1 MKKLLTLLTTLL
13 LLFAFSPRVM
23 ASKNVYLLTGN
34 TVNGGVKGNWGKV
47 AGVTPNSD
55 LKLNQ
60 VGSTE
65 EYCITLTSTDQPLIY
80 FAFQVDGNPIKILK
94 PNGVADV
101 ELTINNG
108 AKENTQEN
116 GGKAWKV
123 NFTNAYSQIVIHVD
137 LNEKKLWVTGTAAD
151 IAPSYYLIGKLLND
165 QWSDDNKKGYKLET
179 TDNKIY
185 SCTVDNDK
193 ADNYEFRFRIGTNDN
208 TKATAYHPKDEDVE
222 NVEIGGDH
230 PNGCKLD
237 LKTEAGMEQSESH
250 NYWYATLEARHSY
263 TFTFNAENKT
273 IKYKDNGDD
282 GLGKAKNYE
291 LVFSYGTTEK
301 VLPFSESRL
310 RKERNPNMPYST
322 DLSTVGFKDEWLPGK
337 AGDKIRIYA
346 RKTTDHSYTLNPAVD
361 GSTFGDNLQPTDAKY
376 SSIKS
381 YKTEEFVVNKPG
393 NTNAFIIEKGSGV
406 SYTVALNLG
415 GEIKTTTKATSGAN
429 NNISHYVKG
438 KSLSLYVN
446 ESMSKVYEAHSTSY
460 KAETE
465 DFYLIGALTGEEY
478 IKDIE
483 TTDPAA
489 KKAQKME
496 RKVYL
501 NPITNKTDSVVY
513 TSVIRWE
520 GNRASNLWFAFAPA
534 YLYKNK
540 DLTWTPTS
548 PYDANSR
555 WNYIARAQVQ
565 DEYDATAQYGC
576 INLSGYKGD
585 ELCNGEQALNPK
597 VKDEYSYY
605 MVRFN
610 VTTSTYRLIFYK
622 ENPVIIK
629 RLKNKFIRTYCS
641 NASWDLPTDGKVKA
655 YVVHSYDKEG
665 KGGLESQ
672 GVMELREIKYIPAE
686 MGVVLIAD
694 GTEVPADKKE
704 IEVNLVSKWN
714 GFATKQEDLW
724 VKTYSDPFNN
734 YLVGLS
740 TDGMFVSEGDFD
752 EAENKYVNRNFAL
765 NWFSNTKTGKALK
778 AAGTTGLED
787 KANGDAGDNDYLGF
801 FRLKG
806 NIQKEYAYLQLSK
819 DVVDYNLQLT
829 GSKKENSKDIQ
840 EADVKLSPNLG
851 MFFDTDFDF
860 VTGINSV
867 SDVKKNGNNGCYTLQ
882 GVKVQRPTAPGLY
895 IMNGKKVI
903 VK

>member
-47 AGVTPNSD
+47 TGVTPNSD

-108 AKENTQEN
+108 AKENTQED

-165 QWSDDNKKGYKLET
+165 QWSDDNNKGYKLTT

-185 SCTVDNDK
+185 SCTVDNNK

-208 TKATAYHPKDEDVE
+208 TKATAYHPKDGTVE
-222 NVEIGGDH
+222 TIGDH
-230 PNGCKLD
+230 KNGYKLD

-263 TFTFNAENKT
+263 TFTFDAENKT
-273 IKYKDNGDD
+273 IIYKDKGDD
-282 GLGKAKNYE
+282 GLGKAKYYE

-361 GSTFGDNLQPTDAKY
+361 GSTFGAELQPTDAKF

-381 YKTEEFVVNKPG
+381 YKTEEFVTGHPE
-393 NTNAFIIEKGSGV
+393 NAYIITKGSGV

-415 GEIKTTTKATSGAN
+415 GEIKTTTKTTSGAN

-446 ESMSKVYEAHSTSY
+446 KSMSEVYKAHSSSY
-460 KAETE
+460 NAENE
-465 DFYLIGALTGEEY
+465 EFYLIGALTGGDYKKE
-478 IKDIE
+478 KAD
-483 TTDPAA
+483 A
-489 KKAQKME
+489 KKME
-496 RKVYL
+496 RKVYI

-513 TSVIRWE
+513 TSVIKWE
-520 GNRASNLWFAFAPA
+520 GSKASSLWFAFAPE
-534 YLYKNK
+534 YLYN
-540 DLTWTPTS
+540 DNSLTWTSSDPYS
-548 PYDANSR
+548 PKSR

-576 INLSGYKGD
+576 MNLSGTKGD

-629 RLKNKFIRTYCS
+629 RSKNKFIRTYCS
-641 NASWDLPTDGKVKA
+641 NASWDLPADGKVKA
-655 YVVHSYDKEG
+655 YVVHNYADGE
-665 KGGLESQ
+665 KGGMESQ
-672 GVMELREIKYIPAE
+672 GVMKLREIKYIPAE

-694 GTEVPADKKE
+694 GTGVIANE
-704 IEVNLVSKWN
+704 IEANLVSKWD
-714 GFATKQEDLW
+714 GFATTQEDLW
-724 VKTYSDPFNN
+724 VKNYSDTFNN

-752 EAENKYVNRNFAL
+752 ETENKYVNRNFAL

-778 AAGTTGLED
+778 AEGTSGLED

-806 NIQKEYAYLQLSK
+806 NIQKEYAYLQLSNK
-819 DVVDYNLQLT
+819 VVDYNLQLT
-829 GSKKENSKDIQ
+829 GSKEDVQ
-840 EADVKLSPNLG
+840 VADVKLSPNFG
-851 MFFDTDFDF
+851 MVFDTDFDF

>member
-1 MKKLLTLLTTLL
+1 M
-13 LLFAFSPRVM
+13 
-23 ASKNVYLLTGN
+23 
-34 TVNGGVKGNWGKV
+34 GGVKGNWGKV

-108 AKENTQEN
+108 AKENTQED

-165 QWSDDNKKGYKLET
+165 HWSDDNNKGYKLTT

-185 SCTVDNDK
+185 SYTVNNDK

-208 TKATAYHPKDEDVE
+208 TKAKAYHPKDGTVE
-222 NVEIGGDH
+222 TSGDH
-230 PNGCKLD
+230 KNGYKLE
-237 LKTEAGMEQSESH
+237 LSTEAEMDQSLSD

-273 IKYKDNGDD
+273 IKYKDKGDY

-310 RKERNPNMPYST
+310 RKERNATMPYST

-337 AGDKIRIYA
+337 AGDQIRIYA
-346 RKTTDHSYTLNPAVD
+346 RKITDHSYTLNPAVD
-361 GSTFGDNLQPTDAKY
+361 GSTFGDNLQPTDANF

-393 NTNAFIIEKGSGV
+393 NTNAFIITKGSGV

-415 GEIKTTTKATSGAN
+415 GEIKTTTKTTSGAN

-446 ESMSKVYEAHSTSY
+446 KSMSEVYKAHSSSY
-460 KAETE
+460 NAENE
-465 DFYLIGALTGEEY
+465 DFYLIGALTGGDYKKE
-478 IKDIE
+478 KAD
-483 TTDPAA
+483 A
-489 KKAQKME
+489 KKME
-496 RKVYL
+496 RKVYI
-501 NPITNKTDSVVY
+501 NPITNETDSVVY
-513 TSVIRWE
+513 TSVIKWE
-520 GNRASNLWFAFAPA
+520 GTTASSLWFAFAPE
-534 YLYKNK
+534 YLYN
-540 DLTWTPTS
+540 DNSLTWTSSDPYS
-548 PYDANSR
+548 PKSR

-576 INLSGYKGD
+576 MNLSGTKGD
-585 ELCNGEQALNPK
+585 VLCNGEQALNPK

-629 RLKNKFIRTYCS
+629 RSKNKFIRTYCS
-641 NASWDLPTDGKVKA
+641 NANWDLPAGGKVKA

-787 KANGDAGDNDYLGF
+787 KPNGDAGDSDYLGF

-829 GSKKENSKDIQ
+829 GSKEDVQ
-840 EADVKLSPNLG
+840 EADVKLSPNFG
-851 MFFDTDFDF
+851 MIFDTDFDF